1 MRTSKKKTIAKEA
14 PPVRRPEKPVEVAP
28 RETDNQAAKLAVE
41 AAMASQESVNEMA
54 KVLMD
59 AAKDATAKSEDL
71 RELKKAVEKL
81 TEVMLMPTELDVI
94 RDSSDVIDKVRIYKL
109 QKKTH

>member
-1 MRTSKKKTIAKEA
+1 MRTSKKKTIAKK
-14 PPVRRPEKPVEVAP
+14 PPIQQPEKSVEATP